1 MASAVP
7 AISISMDVVEETP
20 EEVGERQERISSR
33 LQLEKFGTAAQYNV
47 TIQCPTAIGI
57 EWVGEES
64 QQAAKSSS
72 GGKYK
77 AKNVNVTSK
86 KKTAWRPKNESQYM
100 YREDAFEIEERNK
113 SPAVKCQDLI
123 KYCESLIPPETT
135 GGKKKKKKKK
145 QKLAHAMETVSK
157 FLEVGVTPPKNTK
170 ELPTTIEKLQALLD

>member
-1 MASAVP
+1 MASAAP
-7 AISISMDVVEETP
+7 AISISTDVVEETP
-20 EEVGERQERISSR
+20 EEVEERQGRISSR
-33 LQLEKFGTAAQYNV
+33 LQLDKFGTAAQYNV
-47 TIQCPTAIGI
+47 TIQCPTAIAI

-64 QQAAKSSS
+64 QQSPKTGS

-77 AKNVNVTSK
+77 AKNVSSK
-86 KKTAWRPKNESQYM
+86 KKTVWRPKNESQYM

-123 KYCESLIPPETT
+123 KYCESLIPRETT

-145 QKLAHAMETVSK
+145 QKLSHAMETVSK

-170 ELPTTIEKLQALLD
+170 ELPTTIEKLQALVD